1 MIQYGFKAVIAPSFA
16 DIFYSNSLK
25 NGLVLVT
32 LDEATIDRLFAGAEG
47 TEGYK
52 LTVDLEK
59 KVVIEPDGRETPFEF
74 NEFRRQAIMKGLDDV
89 GITLSSN
96 VEAIREFE
104 AKRLAEKPWLV
115 KTFPGG
121 AE

>member
-1 MIQYGFKAVIAPSFA
+1 
-16 DIFYSNSLK
+16 
-25 NGLVLVT
+25 
-32 LDEATIDRLFAGAEG
+32 
-47 TEGYK
+47 
-52 LTVDLEK
+52 
-59 KVVIEPDGRETPFEF
+59 
-74 NEFRRQAIMKGLDDV
+74 MKGLDDV